1 MLLKGLKFVSIRKNI
16 HKGKLIV
23 DLDIWE
29 RRMRLREY
37 FYNEEEVDSV
47 NECKT
52 KKNNR
57 YGHQM
62 QVGTNV

>member
-1 MLLKGLKFVSIRKNI
+1 MFIVIKGIWKNI
-16 HKGKLIV
+16 DKGKLIV

-29 RRMRLREY
+29 RQMRLREY
-37 FYNEEEVDSV
+37 FYKEEEVVSA

-52 KKNNR
+52 KKNNH

-62 QVGTNV
+62 QLGTNV